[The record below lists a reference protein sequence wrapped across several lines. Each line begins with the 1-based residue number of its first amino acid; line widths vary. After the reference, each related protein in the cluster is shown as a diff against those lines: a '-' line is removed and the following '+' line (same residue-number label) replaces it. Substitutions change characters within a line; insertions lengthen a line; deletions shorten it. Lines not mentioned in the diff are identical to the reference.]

1 MRNMHLVLVEEA
13 GYLLCKEIKN
23 RAFNQ
28 KCGMWKNSFVLLWI
42 LFSFVKEK
50 RNDNSYNEES
60 KAIQKH
66 IQYILRIYYGFLC
79 SSSTEENAEICSKR
93 EEKQAIR
100 YEEEWDM
107 NIQKQMEMIHR
118 VIFLHICFQKFF
130 CIFCLSQCVPPAQM
144 GYEEQCR
151 HWLPKGVLSKLMAW

>member
-42 LFSFVKEK
+42 LFSFMKEK
-50 RNDNSYNEES
+50 KNDNSYNEES
-60 KAIQKH
+60 KAMQKH

-79 SSSTEENAEICSKR
+79 SSSTEENAESCSKK

-100 YEEEWDM
+100 YEEEWDV

-118 VIFLHICFQKFF
+118 VIFLHICFQK
-130 CIFCLSQCVPPAQM
+130 IFLYFLFVPVCAASPNGLWGAMQT
-144 GYEEQCR
+144 
-151 HWLPKGVLSKLMAW
+151 LTPKGSSV